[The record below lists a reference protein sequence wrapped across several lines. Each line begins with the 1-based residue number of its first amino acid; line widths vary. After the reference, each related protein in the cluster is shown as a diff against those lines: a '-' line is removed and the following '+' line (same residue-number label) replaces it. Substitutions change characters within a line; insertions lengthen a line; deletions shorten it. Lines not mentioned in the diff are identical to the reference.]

1 MKTKSELFLKLKAC
15 VFGSC
20 VFVSLKK
27 FSFLMFFLFFS
38 VSAFSQYRSPSFDEY
53 INIYKDWAIY
63 HMHKYKIPASITL
76 AQAILESGAGVSHL
90 ATYGNNHF
98 GIKNKPEWKGDVIR
112 NPNDGELYRKYSSV
126 ESSYEDHS
134 LFLTK
139 RPWYK
144 PLFQLE
150 MTDYKAWAV
159 GLQKAGYAVDKAYP
173 QKLIRIIETYQ
184 LYLYDQELM
193 ADK

>member
-76 AQAILESGAGVSHL
+76 AQAILESGDRKSTRLNSSH
-90 ATYGNNHF
+90 
-98 GIKNKPEWKGDVIR
+98 
-112 NPNDGELYRKYSSV
+112 
-126 ESSYEDHS
+126 
-134 LFLTK
+134 
-139 RPWYK
+139 
-144 PLFQLE
+144 
-150 MTDYKAWAV
+150 
-159 GLQKAGYAVDKAYP
+159 
-173 QKLIRIIETYQ
+173 
-184 LYLYDQELM
+184 
-193 ADK
+193 